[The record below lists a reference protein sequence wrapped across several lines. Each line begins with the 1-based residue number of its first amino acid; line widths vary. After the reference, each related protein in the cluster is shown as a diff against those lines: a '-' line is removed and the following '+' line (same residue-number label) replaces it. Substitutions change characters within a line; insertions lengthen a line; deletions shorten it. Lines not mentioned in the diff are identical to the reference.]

1 MARLSF
7 AALLLAAATGT
18 SAASCGGG
26 SDLLYVSS
34 YAGTITTLNTTA
46 KSSPAAGSKYP
57 TIEAV
62 ASNEGC
68 KASPSWLTLDHAG
81 AQLFCVDEGLPTPG
95 GSLSSY
101 RTNTDGSLS
110 PIGKVTTDPGPVSG
124 VFYGSKGHGFAM
136 AHYGGSAFTTWDIS
150 DPANIKNVETVKFT
164 EPAGPKPE
172 QNAPHP
178 HETVLDPTGRYIVVP
193 DLGADLVRLF
203 SFDAETLQTKALEP
217 LKAKAGSG
225 PRHAAFAVKGDKTF
239 MYLITELGNTIVGY
253 EVAYSN
259 DAMHLTEIF
268 DIGVHGEGRDVPTT
282 AAASEIVVSPD
293 NKFLVASSRRE
304 NSTQIPSFDDQSKQI
319 DSDPI
324 INFSIDEN
332 TGKLTFL
339 QEVSAG
345 GRFPRHFSM
354 NKAGTKIA
362 VGLQTD
368 GRVVVIQR
376 DPQSGKLGDFES
388 FANIEGDI
396 TSVIFDE

>member
-136 AHYGGSAFTTWDIS
+136 AH
-150 DPANIKNVETVKFT
+150 
-164 EPAGPKPE
+164 
-172 QNAPHP
+172 
-178 HETVLDPTGRYIVVP
+178 
-193 DLGADLVRLF
+193 
-203 SFDAETLQTKALEP
+203 
-217 LKAKAGSG
+217 
-225 PRHAAFAVKGDKTF
+225 
-239 MYLITELGNTIVGY
+239 
-253 EVAYSN
+253 
-259 DAMHLTEIF
+259 
-268 DIGVHGEGRDVPTT
+268 
-282 AAASEIVVSPD
+282 
-293 NKFLVASSRRE
+293 
-304 NSTQIPSFDDQSKQI
+304 
-319 DSDPI
+319 
-324 INFSIDEN
+324 
-332 TGKLTFL
+332 
-339 QEVSAG
+339 
-345 GRFPRHFSM
+345 
-354 NKAGTKIA
+354 
-362 VGLQTD
+362 
-368 GRVVVIQR
+368 
-376 DPQSGKLGDFES
+376 
-388 FANIEGDI
+388 
-396 TSVIFDE
+396 